1 MSNTQSKAKGGRCL
15 VLIDIENLA
24 GTPNP
29 TTREVVRV
37 MDALHDALPIP
48 DRAHCVVACSHH
60 AAKAVSFAIPS
71 VRHLWRSGRDGA
83 DLALLSVLND
93 ERVEERFE
101 YVIVCSGDG
110 IFAARVAQLAL
121 SNVNVTVASL
131 RGYLSARLELAARRI
146 VLLELPSDIASA
158 GAVS

>member
-110 IFAARVAQLAL
+110 IFADSGAFLNIWCSTTNWKITVWINNKVICSEVIKGNNTCL
-121 SNVNVTVASL
+121 SSPL
-131 RGYLSARLELAARRI
+131 HH
-146 VLLELPSDIASA
+146 
-158 GAVS
+158 